1 MRLWPRG
8 VPFRLRIF
16 FRGAFLLLALAT
28 LALALS
34 MLREEKQLS
43 YRSYGEV
50 FRKNAA
56 EITARLQH
64 PTGQLALL
72 NPDAG
77 GGAATPLRPLVLP
90 FAGIDFDDRAKA
102 QQAVEMAGCLVQYPD
117 HAELCVSVG
126 NSPAAGG
133 FLYAVGSFVSGPLV
147 EHTPGDLDLG
157 AAHRLS
163 VEVSLRGRSF
173 RWLAPLETARGPK
186 HTAVQGRLTGFEQDE
201 QGHLGRRPN
210 KEFRGWLWQDARCVG
225 AAAAA
230 TTAAATPCRKRSFYS
245 VRLPVDVFRE
255 DLYGNARVVWPP
267 RDLAAVRVHV
277 TVLGPGDAGVLFDSN
292 RAGAAAPF
300 AIADLRSE
308 LLVGESLRIR
318 RLQADGVHEVL
329 VLTNGGEHAGS
340 PPPFLSRLIR
350 RLPVEGYEQPL
361 VASERVATPLG
372 DYEVR
377 LTGDLAGVDRAIAV
391 VAGRLYWF
399 VAAMLAAILVT
410 WLAIEARIIRRITLV
425 TTRAAAVRKSVRGSE
440 RLIEHDLG
448 TLRGRDE
455 LGLLAGV
462 LADLLQRV
470 NEDVKREQIRADQ
483 EKDLWQAVGHEIMS
497 PLQSLL
503 ALHARPEDPS
513 RRYIER
519 MQQAVRVLYGHAS
532 PSEAILCAALE
543 VSTLD
548 VDAFLRHVAGNAADA
563 GVVGVE
569 YTGEGTP
576 LVVKADEH
584 SLEDVITH
592 VLSNAARYRPAGTP
606 IRIDLRRVGTV
617 AEVRIRND
625 GPSID
630 ETLIGRIFEYGVSDH
645 ADNGSAR
652 GRGQG
657 LFVAKTYMAKMGGT
671 IEARNVDG
679 GVEFV
684 LSLGV
689 A

>member
-8 VPFRLRIF
+8 VPLRLRVF

-28 LALALS
+28 LGLALS

-50 FRKNAA
+50 FAKNVG

-77 GGAATPLRPLVLP
+77 GGATTPLRPLVLP

-102 QQAVEMAGCLVQYPD
+102 QQAVEMAGCLVQYPQQ
-117 HAELCVSVG
+117 AELCVSVG

-147 EHTPGDLDLG
+147 EHLAGDLDLG
-157 AAHRLS
+157 AAHRLG
-163 VEVSLRGRSF
+163 VEVSLRGRDY
-173 RWLAPLETARGPK
+173 RWLAPLEVSRKPK
-186 HTAVQGRLTGFEQDE
+186 PAAVHGRLTGFEQDAD
-201 QGHLGRRPN
+201 GTLARRPN
-210 KEFRGWLWQDARCVG
+210 REFRGWLWQDARCLD
-225 AAAAA
+225 AAGPPRSAAD
-230 TTAAATPCRKRSFYS
+230 PCRRRSFYS
-245 VRLPVDVFRE
+245 VRLPVDLFRE

-267 RDLAAVRVHV
+267 PDLAAVRVHV
-277 TVLGPGDAGVLFDSN
+277 TVLGPGDSGVLFDSN
-292 RAGAAAPF
+292 GAGATPPF
-300 AIADLRSE
+300 ALADLRSE
-308 LLVGESLRIR
+308 LLVGERLTIR
-318 RLQADGVHEVL
+318 RLQPGDAREVITL
-329 VLTNGGEHAGS
+329 VNAGEGAGS
-340 PPPFLSRLIR
+340 APPFLDRLIR
-350 RLPVEGYEQPL
+350 RLPVDGDDRPL
-361 VASERVATPLG
+361 EATRRIATPLG
-372 DYEVR
+372 EYELR
-377 LTGDLAGVDRAIAV
+377 LTADLAGVDRAIGV
-391 VAGRLYWF
+391 VAARLYWF
-399 VAAMLAAILVT
+399 VAAMLAAILLT

-425 TTRAAAVRKSVRGSE
+425 TTRAAAVRKSVRGAE
-440 RLIEHDLG
+440 GLIEHDLG
-448 TLRGRDE
+448 SLRGRDE

-470 NEDVKREQIRADQ
+470 NEDVKRERIRADQ

-532 PSEAILCAALE
+532 PSEAILSATLE
-543 VSTLD
+543 VRTLD
-548 VDAFLRHVAGNAADA
+548 VDAFLAHVARNAADA
-563 GVVGVE
+563 GIAGVA
-569 YTGEGTP
+569 YAGEGTP
-576 LVVKADEH
+576 LVVRADEH
-584 SLEDVITH
+584 SLEDVLTH
-592 VLSNAARYRPAGTP
+592 VLANAARYRPPGSP
-606 IRIDLRRVGTV
+606 IRIGLRREGTV
-617 AEVRIRND
+617 AEIRIRND
-625 GPSID
+625 GPPID
-630 ETLIGRIFEYGVSDH
+630 ARLIGRIFEYGVSDA
-645 ADNGSAR
+645 ADGGNGAS
-652 GRGQG
+652 RGQG

-671 IEARNVDG
+671 IEARNVEG

-684 LSLGV
+684 LSLVV

>member
-8 VPFRLRIF
+8 VPFRLRVF

-72 NPDAG
+72 NPDA

-147 EHTPGDLDLG
+147 EHTAGDLDLG
-157 AAHRLS
+157 AAHRLA
-163 VEVSLRGRSF
+163 VEVSLRGRSY
-173 RWLAPLETARGPK
+173 RWLAPLETARDPK
-186 HTAVQGRLTGFEQDE
+186 RAAVQGRLTGFEQDE
-201 QGHLGRRPN
+201 QGHLARRPN
-210 KEFRGWLWQDARCVG
+210 KEFRGWLWQDARCVDTG
-225 AAAAA
+225 AAAP
-230 TTAAATPCRKRSFYS
+230 AAAPCLKRSFYS

-255 DLYGNARVVWPP
+255 DLYGNTRVVWPP

-300 AIADLRSE
+300 ALADLRSE

-318 RLQADGVHEVL
+318 RLQPDGARDVL
-329 VLTNGGEHAGS
+329 VLANEGESTGT

-361 VASERVATPLG
+361 EASERIATPLG

-440 RLIEHDLG
+440 GLIEHDLG
-448 TLRGRDE
+448 SLRGRDE

-483 EKDLWQAVGHEIMS
+483 EKDLWQAVGHEIMA

-503 ALHARPEDPS
+503 ALHARPDDPS

-532 PSEAILCAALE
+532 PSEAILSAALE

-563 GVVGVE
+563 GIAGVE
-569 YTGEGTP
+569 YVGEGAP

-606 IRIDLRRVGTV
+606 IRIHLRRMGTV
-617 AEVRIRND
+617 AELRIRND
-625 GPSID
+625 GPPID
-630 ETLIGRIFEYGVSDH
+630 EKLIGRIFEYGVSDH
-645 ADNGSAR
+645 AGDGSA
-652 GRGQG
+652 GSRGQG